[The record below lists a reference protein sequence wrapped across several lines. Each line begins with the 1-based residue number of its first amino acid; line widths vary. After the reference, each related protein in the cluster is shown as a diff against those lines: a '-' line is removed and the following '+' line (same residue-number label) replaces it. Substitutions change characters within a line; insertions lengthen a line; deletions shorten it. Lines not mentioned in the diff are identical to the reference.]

1 MIASTSV
8 DDPASQSRPA
18 DTAKLGAKRRGRCFL
33 VAPSGQ
39 RGGGMGRVSDYL
51 MQAACADDRMPN
63 YVAVDSRGS
72 GHVFWSPLYLLL
84 AMVRIGLGAI
94 RRDVALVHLNVGE
107 RGSLWRKGS
116 LILWARALRLPIV
129 LHLHAAQ
136 LLQHHA
142 SLPQPLRKLVRT
154 IFRSADCCIVLGDFW
169 RRFVIEEL
177 GVDAGKV
184 VILYNGVPRAAF
196 SRQSRP
202 SGCQLRIL
210 FLGNLMERKGVSDL
224 LEALAR
230 QPLSGM
236 DWRATLAGGGAIE
249 SYRRKAESLGLLSRV
264 DFPGWVDQRDA
275 GALLAASDVLVLPSY
290 DEGLPLV
297 ILEAL
302 TAGVPVVCSPVGAI
316 PEVLE
321 DGKSAVFVQ
330 PRDSQGLADAL
341 ARLGREPA
349 LRERLAAEGRALYD
363 REFSLE
369 IFAARV
375 VRIYRRYC
383 SFDVPTRVAIDE

>member
-1 MIASTSV
+1 
-8 DDPASQSRPA
+8 
-18 DTAKLGAKRRGRCFL
+18 
-33 VAPSGQ
+33 
-39 RGGGMGRVSDYL
+39 MGRVSDYL
-51 MQAACADDRMPN
+51 MQAARADARMPN

-72 GHVFWSPLYLLL
+72 GHVLWSPFYLLL
-84 AMVRIGLGAI
+84 AMARIALGAI
-94 RRDVALVHLNVGE
+94 RRDVALVHFNVGE
-107 RGSLWRKGS
+107 RGSLWRKGV
-116 LILWARALRLPIV
+116 LILWARVLRLPIV

-142 SLPQPLRKLVRT
+142 RLPEPFRILVRT

-169 RRFVIEEL
+169 RRFLIEEL

-184 VILYNGVPRAAF
+184 VILYNGVPRAVL

-202 SGCQLRIL
+202 CDRRLRIL
-210 FLGNLMERKGVSDL
+210 FLGNLMERKGVTDL

-230 QPLSGM
+230 EPLSGM
-236 DWRATLAGGGAIE
+236 NWRATLAGGGPIE
-249 SYRRKAESLGLLSRV
+249 SYRRKAESLGLLPRV
-264 DFPGWVDQRDA
+264 EFAGWVDQR
-275 GALLAASDVLVLPSY
+275 GAAELLAASDVLVLPSY

-321 DGKSAVFVQ
+321 NGKNAVFVQ
-330 PRDSQGLADAL
+330 PGDSQGLADAL
-341 ARLGREPA
+341 AELGSEPA
-349 LRERLAAEGRALYD
+349 LRERLALEGRALYD

-375 VRIYRRYC
+375 VGIYRTYC
-383 SFDVPTRVAIDE
+383 SFDVSTRVVMDQ

>member
-1 MIASTSV
+1 MIVSTSTAERARR
-8 DDPASQSRPA
+8 DRPHGA
-18 DTAKLGAKRRGRCFL
+18 AKLGAERRRCFL

-39 RGGGMGRVSDYL
+39 PGGGTGRVSDYL
-51 MQAACADDRMPN
+51 MQAARADAGMPN
-63 YVAVDSRGS
+63 YVAIDSRGS
-72 GHVFWSPLYLLL
+72 GHVLWSPFYVLL
-84 AMVRIGLGAI
+84 AMARIGVGAI
-94 RRDVALVHLNVGE
+94 CRNVAVVHFNVGE
-107 RGSLWRKGS
+107 RGSLWRKGA
-116 LILWARALRLPIV
+116 LILWAHALRLPTV

-142 SLPQPLRKLVRT
+142 RLPEPLRKLVRA
-154 IFRSADCCIVLGDFW
+154 IFRSADCCIVPGDPW

-184 VILYNGVPRAAF
+184 VTLRNGVPRAMF
-196 SRQSRP
+196 THRP
-202 SGCQLRIL
+202 RPFDRQLRIL
-210 FLGNLMERKGVSDL
+210 FLGNLMERKGVGDL

-236 DWRATLAGGGAIE
+236 NWRATFAGGGAIE
-249 SYRRKAESLGLLSRV
+249 LYRRKADSLGLLPRV
-264 DFPGWVDQRDA
+264 DFAGWVDQRRA
-275 GALLAASDVLVLPSY
+275 AELLAASDVLVLPSF

-330 PRDSQGLADAL
+330 PGDTQGLADAL
-341 ARLGREPA
+341 AELGRDAA
-349 LRERLAAEGRALYD
+349 LRERLAREGRALYD

-375 VRIYRRYC
+375 VAIYRTYC
-383 SFDVPTRVAIDE
+383 SFDVPERVVIDR